1 MPILNLHLE
10 TKRMSSSDEYK
21 RQVMKDLSGGNMENL
36 DDNTDT
42 LADYQTFDDFAQTL
56 LSQRAP

>member
-1 MPILNLHLE
+1 
-10 TKRMSSSDEYK
+10 MSSSDEYK